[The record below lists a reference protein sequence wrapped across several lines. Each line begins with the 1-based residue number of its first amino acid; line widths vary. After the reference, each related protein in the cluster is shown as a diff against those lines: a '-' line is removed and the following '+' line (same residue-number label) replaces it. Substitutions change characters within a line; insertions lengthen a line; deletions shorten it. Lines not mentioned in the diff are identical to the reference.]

1 MSNKKN
7 NQTQYRPSAAKPV
20 KPKAPNKA
28 ELRKKEEKK
37 SKITKTIISIVVIAV
52 IVAIVS
58 CVNGGKSKTSE
69 DSGDYKVTHY
79 ADIVI
84 KDYGTI
90 TLELYGKVA
99 PITVENFVDLAESG
113 FYDGLTFHRIMY
125 GFMMQGG
132 DPDANGTGGSDK
144 EIKGEFA
151 ANGVDNPIKHTRGT
165 ISMARSKDPNSA
177 SSQFFIM
184 HQDSASLDGSYA
196 AFGRVISGIE
206 VVDAV
211 CTNAQPVDNNGTIV
225 LDQQPVM
232 ESITIRK
239 N

>member
-7 NQTQYRPSAAKPV
+7 NQTQFRPSAAKPV
-20 KPKAPNKA
+20 KQKTPNKA
-28 ELRKKEEKK
+28 ELRKKEEKR
-37 SKITKTIISIVVIAV
+37 SKITKTIISVVIIAV
-52 IVAIVS
+52 VVAIVS
-58 CVNGGKSKTSE
+58 CVNGGKNKTAG
-69 DSGDYKVTHY
+69 DVGDYKVTHY
-79 ADIVI
+79 ADIAI

-99 PITVENFVDLAESG
+99 PITVENFVNLAESG

-132 DPDANGTGGSDK
+132 DPAHNGTGGSDK
-144 EIKGEFA
+144 DIKGEFA

-165 ISMARSKDPNSA
+165 ISMARAKDPNSA

-196 AFGRVISGIE
+196 AFGRVTSGIE

-211 CTNAQPVDNNGTIV
+211 CTEAQPVDNNGTIP
-225 LDQQPVM
+225 LEAQPII
-232 ESITIRK
+232 ESITIRE